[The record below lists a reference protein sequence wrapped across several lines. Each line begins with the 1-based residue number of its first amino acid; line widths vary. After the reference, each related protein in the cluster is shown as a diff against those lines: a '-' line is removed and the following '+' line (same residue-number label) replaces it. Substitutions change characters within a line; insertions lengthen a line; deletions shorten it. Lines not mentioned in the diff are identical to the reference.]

1 MIHYK
6 LLYIYKQLV
15 QYYLL
20 MESSLLNNG
29 CMMLLIYK
37 IVIKNQLELIYLINR
52 WFKKMAQL
60 LPMINNINTCMD
72 NVQFALKKN
81 NNISL
86 KQFVN
91 IECAEIAFKR

>member
-15 QYYLL
+15 QYYLP

-37 IVIKNQLELIYLINR
+37 IVIKNQLELIYLIMH
-52 WFKKMAQL
+52 WFKKMVQL
-60 LPMINNINTCMD
+60 LLMINNINICMD
-72 NVQFALKKN
+72 NVRFALKKK

-91 IECAEIAFKR
+91 IEFAEIAFKR

>member
-1 MIHYK
+1 
-6 LLYIYKQLV
+6 
-15 QYYLL
+15 
-20 MESSLLNNG
+20 
-29 CMMLLIYK
+29 MMLLIYK
-37 IVIKNQLELIYLINR
+37 IVIKNQLELIYLIKR

-60 LPMINNINTCMD
+60 LPMIYNINTCMD

>member
-37 IVIKNQLELIYLINR
+37 IVIKNQLELIYLIKR